1 MDKVNALSAEKVS
14 TPIAFF
20 TLAGGEKAQAIV
32 LIGMDG
38 NPIASWPLPQGA
50 ATDAKQTEAVT
61 ALGQILSRLGQTLT
75 VSAAS
80 LPLPAGAAT
89 DTKLEQVRALLAAT
103 LPVSAASLPLPNG
116 AASQATLAQ
125 VLAALQAT
133 LGVHVDNLPAD
144 YPDSS
149 ANNKLTQVLA
159 LLSDTLLVSG
169 PLTDEQLR
177 DAPLAN
183 PVGAASAEKQDEL
196 KALATEIRE
205 LAAQNKALLDTL
217 LMFSVAVLEKMPIL
231 TSADAANVQLMNP
244 TVSLNGGQV
253 GTVQNVS
260 GGNLSLIPWQ
270 ITPSHIYDNLHVTP

>member
-1 MDKVNALSAEKVS
+1 MSQLVKNAEGTTFQLAMLTVAGVGEVQCVALVGADGQ
-14 TPIAFF
+14 PITA
-20 TLAGGEKAQAIV
+20 
-32 LIGMDG
+32 
-38 NPIASWPLPQGA
+38 WPLPTGA
-50 ATDAKQTEAVT
+50 ATEDGQVAIASAVAT
-61 ALGQILSRLGQTLT
+61 LAQALGSGMSVTNFPASQT
-75 VSAAS
+75 VSGTVNVGNF
-80 LPLPAGAAT
+80 PAT
-89 DTKLEQVRALLAAT
+89 Q
-103 LPVSAASLPLPNG
+103 PVSAASLPLPNG

-177 DAPLAN
+177 NAPLAN

-244 TVSLNGGQV
+244 SVSLSGG
-253 GTVQNVS
+253 TLQNVS